1 MPKCEAITSSGNKLS
16 VFRSYKTNRVTVT
29 VTVGGVPFS
38 LETDLEEKKLNS
50 AIEEICKLSDG
61 SDPIQGFVEGLML
74 AQWRYVSKQV
84 GTKKARGVQAPLVG
98 ILFNLKNASV
108 WTYQFVIQEWKK
120 PFGDRYV
127 PLQRAEKKLEELRDG
142 HPCRSEIELTAFL
155 VFHAYKEQLR
165 NTKIKNPW
173 KSDFSDDNYFRR
185 YIKPKNDWVL
195 AKIDRNPKLMATFPE
210 QPFVS
215 RDADNAQEAWKTAC
229 KNGRLLNAPL
239 REVFTPW
246 L

>member
-1 MPKCEAITSSGNKLS
+1 MPKCEAITSSGNNLS

-38 LETDLEEKKLNS
+38 RETDLEEKKLNS
-50 AIEEICKLSDG
+50 AIDEISKLSDG
-61 SDPIQGFVEGLML
+61 SDPTQGLLEGLML
-74 AQWRYVSKQV
+74 AQWRYMSKQV
-84 GTKKARGVQAPLVG
+84 GVKKARGRQAGRAG
-98 ILFNLKNASV
+98 ILFDLKNASA
-108 WTYQFVIQEWKK
+108 WTYQFVNQEWKK

-155 VFHAYKEQLR
+155 VFHAYKEQLK
-165 NTKIKNPW
+165 NAKIKNPW
-173 KSDFSDDNYFRR
+173 ESDFSDDNYFRR
-185 YIKPKNDWVL
+185 YIKPKNDWAL
-195 AKIDRNPKLMATFPE
+195 AKIDRNPKLIATLPE
-210 QPFVS
+210 QPFVF
-215 RDADNAQEAWKTAC
+215 READNAQEAWKTAC

-246 L
+246 M